1 MSAQVKKEANKV
13 SAILSSY
20 MIYLVLIIMVIAIS
34 ILSGGKFL
42 KITNILKRYYSLF
55 MKEYI

>member
-42 KITNILKRYYSLF
+42 KITKQYRKIP
-55 MKEYI
+55 